1 MNAENQ
7 GEKTLLYDNS
17 GATAENLDLREVLAQ
32 ISQIRA
38 IRELFASESS
48 SSSTTNPRG
57 YSSPL
62 GGAAN
67 FNKR

>member
-38 IRELFASESS
+38 IRELYASQLKVVLLAQQ
-48 SSSTTNPRG
+48 THVVV
-57 YSSPL
+57 
-62 GGAAN
+62 
-67 FNKR
+67 K